1 MISVEQSF
9 YRSFPRL
16 AQGPA
21 RALSMPVVELL
32 RRVTCEAGVNDTLR
46 HLEGAR
52 GLDFVEQALERLG
65 FSYRV
70 AACDVQNIPAE
81 GPVVIV
87 ANHPLG
93 ALDALSLLDLVG
105 KVRRDV
111 RILANEVLQ
120 QLESLRELLLPLD
133 VFQGRGGAGLR
144 EAYRALAAEQALIVF
159 PAGEVSRIR
168 PDGVRDGRWSEGFLR
183 FARKAQAPV
192 LPVHVQAHNSAMF
205 YGVSMLAKPLA
216 TLLLPRELFA
226 PRSRRITM
234 TVGSPVPA
242 SALEHPRLS
251 DRQLAQRMRMHVYRL
266 ARRKPPVFATSS
278 AIAHPQPALAVRAA
292 LKSAERL
299 GQTSDGKQILLLD
312 AGPDNAALKEIGRLR
327 ELAFRKVGEGT
338 GLRRD
343 LDRFDAHYWHI
354 VLWDEAELM
363 IAGAYRLAECRTVLA
378 QRGAAGLYSASLFD
392 YAPAASDFLEQSV
405 ELGRSFVHPRYWGS
419 RSLDYLWQGIGA
431 YLGRH
436 PEVRYLLG
444 PVSLSAQLPEAARDW
459 IVACHAH
466 YLGDREGLAQARNP
480 LSLDP
485 AVRSA
490 AKAAFAGLDL
500 KAGLARLKRELDAL
514 GGSLPVLYRQYVD
527 LCEPEGVRFLAF
539 GVDPDFG
546 HCVDGLIRVD
556 LALLKPAKRSRYL
569 SASSQA
575 G

>member
-1 MISVEQSF
+1 
-9 YRSFPRL
+9 
-16 AQGPA
+16 
-21 RALSMPVVELL
+21 
-32 RRVTCEAGVNDTLR
+32 
-46 HLEGAR
+46 
-52 GLDFVEQALERLG
+52 
-65 FSYRV
+65 
-70 AACDVQNIPAE
+70 
-81 GPVVIV
+81 
-87 ANHPLG
+87 
-93 ALDALSLLDLVG
+93 
-105 KVRRDV
+105 
-111 RILANEVLQ
+111 
-120 QLESLRELLLPLD
+120 
-133 VFQGRGGAGLR
+133 
-144 EAYRALAAEQALIVF
+144 
-159 PAGEVSRIR
+159 
-168 PDGVRDGRWSEGFLR
+168 
-183 FARKAQAPV
+183 
-192 LPVHVQAHNSAMF
+192 
-205 YGVSMLAKPLA
+205 MLAKPLA

-226 PRSRRITM
+226 PRSRRITL
-234 TVGSPVPA
+234 TVGSPVLA
-242 SALEHPRLS
+242 AALEHPRLS

-343 LDRFDAHYWHI
+343 LDRFDAHYRHI
-354 VLWDEAELM
+354 VLWDEVELM
-363 IAGAYRLAECRTVLA
+363 IAGAYRLAECKTVLA

-392 YAPAASDFLEQSV
+392 YAPAASECLEQSV

-431 YLGRH
+431 YLARH
-436 PEVRYLLG
+436 PDVRYLLG

-485 AVRSA
+485 AVLSA
-490 AKAAFAGLDL
+490 AEAAFAGLDL

-575 G
+575 A